1 MSKKF
6 HNIGE
11 LFADYRAIIAKR
23 PRLLTAA
30 IVLSL
35 AAAVAEGIGL
45 SVVYP
50 ILDSVLNTHP
60 DQGLVWRTLRSVASV
75 ISNSVVEG
83 LLVLAVGVFA
93 IKALLL
99 IFSNLVMSVWVYR
112 LQEDWCMSSLA
123 HYLYGPY
130 SGVVQ
135 ERKGQI
141 LQNALNEPLTAAKG
155 VETLLSLLVKS
166 IFAVVLIGTLLIL
179 NWKLTLGLLIVVA
192 AVTVIVRPYLYMPM
206 EKLGRKRMTSKQ
218 TMQAVAAEPLFA
230 ASTIKLLGAEATVLQ
245 RMKHPL
251 RKFTRASV
259 LSNVFSKAP
268 DDLVEVVIIAA
279 VAVTFI
285 VLARVLG
292 MSFQDVAPLIGAFAL
307 VSQRLLSTLS
317 GLMGKR
323 LNIASVAASLL
334 LVQRLVADEK
344 HDRALYGGS
353 HLDRIDGDIEYR
365 NVDFSYPNGNEVLK
379 GLSLTFPKG
388 KVIGIVGV
396 TGVGKSTIGHL
407 LVRLFEPTGGS
418 VLVDGRDIQ
427 EFSLHSL
434 RRRIGY
440 VEQNPAVFNGT
451 IAENILLG
459 NPLAS
464 REDVVDA
471 ANAAG
476 LRDFIASLANG
487 IDTEVSDQGTSL
499 SGGERQRVA
508 IARAIV
514 RKPDLFV
521 FDEGTSALDSKTELL
536 VQESIQRL
544 SGNVTVILIAHRIST
559 LKDADLIYEI
569 LPDGKAVVR
578 SFEELAA

>member
-23 PRLLTAA
+23 PRLLATA

-45 SVVYP
+45 SIVYP
-50 ILDSVLNTHP
+50 ILGSVLNTQP
-60 DQGLVWRTLRSVASV
+60 DQGLVWRTLRAVASV
-75 ISNSVVEG
+75 ISSSVVEG
-83 LLVLAVGVFA
+83 LLVLAVGVFLV
-93 IKALLL
+93 KALLL

-130 SGVVQ
+130 SGVIH

-155 VETLLSLLVKS
+155 VETLLSLMVKS
-166 IFAVVLIGTLLIL
+166 LFALVLIGTLLIL

-285 VLARVLG
+285 ILARVLG

-334 LVQRLVADEK
+334 LVQRLVADER

-353 HLDRIDGDIEYR
+353 DLDRIDGDIEYR

-379 GLSLTFPKG
+379 GLSMTFPKG

-407 LVRLFEPTGGS
+407 LVRLFEPTGGTI
-418 VLVDGRDIQ
+418 LVNGRDIR
-427 EFSLHSL
+427 EFALHSL

-459 NPLAS
+459 NPLAN
-464 REDVVDA
+464 REDVVEA
-471 ANAAG
+471 ADAAG
-476 LRDFIASLANG
+476 LRGFIASLANG
-487 IDTEVSDQGTSL
+487 IDSEVSDQGTSL

-536 VQESIQRL
+536 VQESIQRV
-544 SGNVTVILIAHRIST
+544 SGNATVILIAHRIST

-569 LPDGKAVVR
+569 LPDGEAVVR

>member
-427 EFSLHSL
+427 EFPLHSL
-434 RRRIGY
+434 RRRSGY